1 MPANVV
7 LQAVLLTAILIYTSV
22 RDYKTREI
30 PNAICLGVS
39 LLAFLDFNPN
49 NILGL
54 TVGLFVWITVAF
66 MCEEKFGG
74 GDIKLIMAVGI
85 VLGFYPTLYGL
96 IIALS
101 IQIIFFVFT
110 AKSKKKSMPLA
121 PFFTVGFL
129 TVYFLNLNM

>member
-22 RDYKTREI
+22 KDYKTREI

-54 TVGLFVWITVAF
+54 TVGIFVWIIVAF

-74 GDIKLIMAVGI
+74 GDIKLIMAVSI

-96 IIALS
+96 ILALFV
-101 IQIIFFVFT
+101 QIIFFVFT
-110 AKSKKKSMPLA
+110 AKSKNNSMPLA
-121 PFFTVGFL
+121 PFFAVGFL

>member
-54 TVGLFVWITVAF
+54 TVGIFVWITVAF

-74 GDIKLIMAVGI
+74 GDIKLWRYKANYGCWHCSWFLPYFIWI
-85 VLGFYPTLYGL
+85 DTRSFYSNNILCFYN
-96 IIALS
+96 
-101 IQIIFFVFT
+101 
-110 AKSKKKSMPLA
+110 KE
-121 PFFTVGFL
+121 
-129 TVYFLNLNM
+129 